1 MSGAPRVLNYRAAA
15 ARSRRRGAGKKAP
28 GSEIVFFSEKQ
39 KLLGNTLG
47 AVLRRRCNQKTGTR
61 GSLPGGEGGE
71 AAPV

>member
-1 MSGAPRVLNYRAAA
+1 M
-15 ARSRRRGAGKKAP
+15 
-28 GSEIVFFSEKQ
+28 FFSEKQ